1 MQLKCSQNQKRSKD
15 ISRSTSILLKATR
28 IIFVCKENQNNDFIQ
43 QFFSPELLS
52 SAILESITTNV
63 NKAD

>member
-15 ISRSTSILLKATR
+15 ISGSTLILLKATR

-52 SAILESITTNV
+52 SVILE
-63 NKAD
+63 